1 LRNATNNDAVTIFPR
16 KSYSKQFIAD
26 FLDGFLPFQIGIV
39 GVGYAGFDSMT
50 PGLSTRELMFEA
62 AIRAYEDAGIDPR
75 KDVQSFVCCTEDFW
89 EGISITDE
97 YMPDQLGAVL
107 RPLCTI
113 SSDGIIGLAT
123 ACMHIMSGIADVAV
137 VESHSKIS
145 DVVNPD
151 EIVSFGYD
159 PVYTHHHFDADPR
172 FLAGMEMARYLKETG
187 TKREYCAQVAV
198 KNKKNALSNS
208 RGVHGADIDKGVV
221 MNSQVAASPLTELE
235 SSKGIDASIVFV
247 LASAQK
253 ARKLGDHPVWIRGI
267 GWSSDT
273 PVVEDRDFA
282 RAEYVEQAAG
292 RAYKMANVKSPAIYF
307 DLAEVDDTYSYKE
320 LQSLEALKIASKG
333 KAGKMVET
341 GAFDIDGRLPVNA
354 SGGSLGV
361 GHLLEATGLHRT
373 LEAVMQL
380 RGQAGR
386 LQVPRAKRAL
396 VQSWRGIPTATGAVA
411 VLGN

>member
-1 LRNATNNDAVTIFPR
+1 
-16 KSYSKQFIAD
+16 
-26 FLDGFLPFQIGIV
+26 
-39 GVGYAGFDSMT
+39 
-50 PGLSTRELMFEA
+50 
-62 AIRAYEDAGIDPR
+62 
-75 KDVQSFVCCTEDFW
+75 
-89 EGISITDE
+89 
-97 YMPDQLGAVL
+97 MPDQLGAVL
-107 RPLCTI
+107 KPLCTI
-113 SSDGIIGLAT
+113 SSDGIVGLAT

-145 DVVNPD
+145 DVLNPD
-151 EIVSFGYD
+151 EISSFALDPIYD
-159 PVYTHHHFDADPR
+159 HHVNADPR
-172 FLAGMEMARYLKETG
+172 FVAGLEMARYLKETS
-187 TKREYCAQVAV
+187 TKRDYCAQVAV
-198 KNKKNALSNS
+198 KNKKNALLNP
-208 RGVHGADIDKGVV
+208 RGVHGANLDKDAVL
-221 MNSQVAASPLTELE
+221 NSKVASSPLTELE
-235 SSKGIDASIVFV
+235 SSKTIDASIVFV

-253 ARKLGDHPVWIRGI
+253 AKKLGNHTVWIKGI

-273 PVVEDRDFA
+273 PVVEDRDLA

-292 RAYKMANVKSPAIYF
+292 RAYKMANIRSPASYF
-307 DLAEVDDTYSYKE
+307 NLAEVDDTYSYKE
-320 LQSLEALKIASKG
+320 LQSLEALKLATKS
-333 KAGKMVET
+333 KAGKMVDA

-411 VLGN
+411 VLGD

>member
-1 LRNATNNDAVTIFPR
+1 
-16 KSYSKQFIAD
+16 
-26 FLDGFLPFQIGIV
+26 
-39 GVGYAGFDSMT
+39 
-50 PGLSTRELMFEA
+50 MFEA
-62 AIRAYEDAGIDPR
+62 ASRAYEDAGIDPR
-75 KDVQSFVCCTEDFW
+75 KDVGSFVCCTEDFW

-113 SSDGIIGLAT
+113 SSDGIVGLAT

-145 DVVNPD
+145 DIVNPD
-151 EIVSFGYD
+151 EIASFGYD

-187 TKREYCAQVAV
+187 TKREHCAQVAV

-208 RGVHGADIDKGVV
+208 RGVHGADIDKGMV
-221 MNSQVAASPLTELE
+221 MNSQIAASPLTELE
-235 SSKGIDASIVFV
+235 SSKGIDASIVFI

-253 ARKLGDHPVWIRGI
+253 AQKLGDHTVWIKGI

-273 PVVEDRDFA
+273 SVIEDRDLA
-282 RAEYVEQAAG
+282 RAEYVEQAAA
-292 RAYKMANVKSPAIYF
+292 RAYKMANVRSPASYF

-320 LQSLEALKIASKG
+320 LQSLEALKLASRG
-333 KAGKMVET
+333 KAGRMVDT
-341 GAFDIDGRLPVNA
+341 GAFDRDGRLPVNA

-386 LQVPRAKRAL
+386 LQIPKAKTAL

>member
-1 LRNATNNDAVTIFPR
+1 
-16 KSYSKQFIAD
+16 
-26 FLDGFLPFQIGIV
+26 
-39 GVGYAGFDSMT
+39 MT

-62 AIRAYEDAGIDPR
+62 SSLAYEDAGIDPR
-75 KDVQSFVCCTEDFW
+75 RDVQSFVCCTEDFW

-113 SSDGIIGLAT
+113 SSDGIVGLAT
-123 ACMHIMSGIADVAV
+123 ACMHIMSGVADVAV

-151 EIVSFGYD
+151 EIASFAYD
-159 PVYTHHHFDADPR
+159 PVYTHHHFDTDPR

-187 TKREYCAQVAV
+187 TKRDYCAQVAV
-198 KNKKNALSNS
+198 KNKKNALLNP
-208 RGVHGADIDKGVV
+208 RGVHGANLDKRAVL
-221 MNSQVAASPLTELE
+221 SSKVAASPLTELE
-235 SSKGIDASIVFV
+235 SSKTIDGSIVFV

-253 ARKLGDHPVWIRGI
+253 AKKLGNHTVWINGI

-273 PVVEDRDFA
+273 PWIEDRDMA
-282 RAEYVEQAAG
+282 KAVYVEQSAA
-292 RAYKMANVKSPAIYF
+292 RAYKMAGIRNPTTYF

-320 LQSLEALKIASKG
+320 LQSLEALKLAGKG
-333 KAGKMVET
+333 KAGKMVESGT
-341 GAFDIDGRLPVNA
+341 FDRDGRLPVNA

-361 GHLLEATGLHRT
+361 GHLLEATGLHRV
-373 LEAVMQL
+373 LEAVLQL

-386 LQVPRAKRAL
+386 LQIPRVKKAV
-396 VQSWRGIPTATGAVA
+396 VQSWRGIPTATGAAA

>member
-1 LRNATNNDAVTIFPR
+1 M
-16 KSYSKQFIAD
+16 
-26 FLDGFLPFQIGIV
+26 PFQIGIV

-62 AIRAYEDAGIDPR
+62 ATRAYEDAGIDPR

-151 EIVSFGYD
+151 EIASFAYD

-187 TKREYCAQVAV
+187 TKRESCAQVAV

-208 RGVHGADIDKGVV
+208 RGVHGADIDKGIV
-221 MNSQVAASPLTELE
+221 MNSQIAASPLTELE

-253 ARKLGDHPVWIRGI
+253 ARKLGDQTVWIKGI

-282 RAEYVEQAAG
+282 RSEYVEQAAG
-292 RAYKMANVKSPAIYF
+292 RAYKMANVKSPASYF

-320 LQSLEALKIASKG
+320 LQSLEAMKLASKG
-333 KAGKMVET
+333 KAGKMVDT
-341 GAFDIDGRLPVNA
+341 GSFDADGRLPVNA

-386 LQVPRAKRAL
+386 LQVPRAKKAL

>member
-1 LRNATNNDAVTIFPR
+1 M
-16 KSYSKQFIAD
+16 
-26 FLDGFLPFQIGIV
+26 PFQIGIV

-62 AIRAYEDAGIDPR
+62 ATRAYEDAGIDPR

-145 DVVNPD
+145 DVVNPE
-151 EIVSFGYD
+151 EIASFAYD
-159 PVYTHHHFDADPR
+159 PVYSHHHFDADPR

-208 RGVHGADIDKGVV
+208 RGVHGANIDKGIV
-221 MNSQVAASPLTELE
+221 MNSQIAASPLTELE
-235 SSKGIDASIVFV
+235 SSKEIDASIVFV

-253 ARKLGDHPVWIRGI
+253 ARKLGDNTVWIRGV

-273 PVVEDRDFA
+273 PVVEDRDLA
-282 RAEYVEQAAG
+282 RAEYVEQAVG
-292 RAYKMANVKSPAIYF
+292 RAYKMANVRSPASYF

-320 LQSLEALKIASKG
+320 LQTLEALKLASKG
-333 KAGKMVET
+333 KAGKMVDT
-341 GAFDIDGRLPVNA
+341 GTFDVDGRLPVNA

>member
-1 LRNATNNDAVTIFPR
+1 
-16 KSYSKQFIAD
+16 
-26 FLDGFLPFQIGIV
+26 
-39 GVGYAGFDSMT
+39 
-50 PGLSTRELMFEA
+50 
-62 AIRAYEDAGIDPR
+62 
-75 KDVQSFVCCTEDFW
+75 
-89 EGISITDE
+89 
-97 YMPDQLGAVL
+97 MPDQLGAVL
-107 RPLCTI
+107 KPLCTI
-113 SSDGIIGLAT
+113 SSDGIVGLAT

-137 VESHSKIS
+137 VESHSKMS
-145 DVVNPD
+145 DVLNPD
-151 EIVSFGYD
+151 EISSFALDPIYD
-159 PVYTHHHFDADPR
+159 HHVNADPR
-172 FLAGMEMARYLKETG
+172 FVAGLEMARYLKETG

-198 KNKKNALSNS
+198 KNKKNALSNP
-208 RGVHGADIDKGVV
+208 RGVHGANIDKGIV

-273 PVVEDRDFA
+273 PVVEDRDLA

-292 RAYKMANVKSPAIYF
+292 RAYKIANVRSPASYF
-307 DLAEVDDTYSYKE
+307 DLAEVDDTYSYKD
-320 LQSLEALKIASKG
+320 LQNLEALKLATKG
-333 KAGKMVET
+333 KAGKMVDA

-380 RGQAGR
+380 PGQAGR
-386 LQVPRAKRAL
+386 LQVPRAKRDL

>member
-1 LRNATNNDAVTIFPR
+1 M
-16 KSYSKQFIAD
+16 
-26 FLDGFLPFQIGIV
+26 PFQIGIV

-62 AIRAYEDAGIDPR
+62 ATRAYEDAGIDPR

-89 EGISITDE
+89 EGISISDE

-145 DVVNPD
+145 DVVNPE
-151 EIVSFGYD
+151 EIASFAYD
-159 PVYTHHHFDADPR
+159 PVYSHHHFDADPR

-208 RGVHGADIDKGVV
+208 RGVHGANIDKGIV
-221 MNSQVAASPLTELE
+221 MNSQIAASPLTELE
-235 SSKGIDASIVFV
+235 SSKEIDASIVFV

-253 ARKLGDHPVWIRGI
+253 ARKLGDNTVWIRGV

-273 PVVEDRDFA
+273 PVVEDRDLA
-282 RAEYVEQAAG
+282 RAEYVEQAVG
-292 RAYKMANVKSPAIYF
+292 RAYKMANVRSPASYF

-320 LQSLEALKIASKG
+320 LQSLEALKLASKG
-333 KAGKMVET
+333 KAGKMVDT
-341 GAFDIDGRLPVNA
+341 GTFDVDGRLPVNA

>member
-1 LRNATNNDAVTIFPR
+1 
-16 KSYSKQFIAD
+16 
-26 FLDGFLPFQIGIV
+26 
-39 GVGYAGFDSMT
+39 MT

-62 AIRAYEDAGIDPR
+62 ASRAYADAGIDPR

-113 SSDGIIGLAT
+113 SSDGIVGIAT
-123 ACMHIMSGIADVAV
+123 ACMHIMSGIAEVAV

-145 DVVNPD
+145 DVRNPD
-151 EIVSFGYD
+151 EIASFALD
-159 PVYTHHHFDADPR
+159 PVYTHHVNADPR
-172 FLAGMEMARYLKETG
+172 FVAGLEMARYMKETG
-187 TKREYCAQVAV
+187 TKREYLAQVAV
-198 KNKKNALSNS
+198 KNKKNALLNS
-208 RGVHGADIDKGVV
+208 RGVHGANLDRDEVLESK
-221 MNSQVAASPLTELE
+221 VAASPLTELE
-235 SSKGIDASIVFV
+235 SSKAIDGSIVFV

-253 ARKLGDHPVWIRGI
+253 ARKLGNHTVWINGI

-273 PVVEDRDFA
+273 PWVEDRDMA
-282 RAEYVEQAAG
+282 RAAYVEQSAS
-292 RAYKMANVKSPAIYF
+292 RAYKMAGVRSPASYF

-320 LQSLEALKIASKG
+320 PQSLEALKLAGKG
-333 KAGKMVET
+333 KAGKMVDAGT
-341 GAFDIDGRLPVNA
+341 FDRDGRLPVNA

-361 GHLLEATGLHRT
+361 GHLLEATGLHRM
-373 LEAVMQL
+373 LEAVLQL

-386 LQVPRAKRAL
+386 LQIPKARKAV

>member
-1 LRNATNNDAVTIFPR
+1 
-16 KSYSKQFIAD
+16 
-26 FLDGFLPFQIGIV
+26 
-39 GVGYAGFDSMT
+39 MT

-62 AIRAYEDAGIDPR
+62 ASRAYEDAGVDPR

-89 EGISITDE
+89 EGISIADE

-113 SSDGIIGLAT
+113 SSDGIVGLAT

-145 DVVNPD
+145 DVLNPD
-151 EIVSFGYD
+151 EISSFALD
-159 PVYTHHHFDADPR
+159 PIYNHHVNADPR
-172 FLAGMEMARYLKETG
+172 FVAGLEMARYLKETA
-187 TKREYCAQVAV
+187 TKRDYCAQVAV
-198 KNKKNALSNS
+198 KNKKNALLNP
-208 RGVHGADIDKGVV
+208 RGVHGASLDKEAVL
-221 MNSQVAASPLTELE
+221 NSKVASLPLTELE
-235 SSKGIDASIVFV
+235 SSKAIDGSIVFV

-253 ARKLGDHPVWIRGI
+253 AKKLGNNTVWINGI

-273 PVVEDRDFA
+273 PWIEDRDLA
-282 RAEYVEQAAG
+282 RAEYAEQSAA
-292 RAYKMANVKSPAIYF
+292 RAYKMAGVQNPADYF
-307 DLAEVDDTYSYKE
+307 DLAEVDDTYSFKE
-320 LQSLEALKIASKG
+320 LQSLEALKIAAKG
-333 KAGKMVET
+333 KAGRMVES
-341 GAFDIDGRLPVNA
+341 GMFDRDGRLPVNA

-361 GHLLEATGLHRT
+361 GHLLEATGLHRV
-373 LEAVMQL
+373 LEAVLQL

-386 LQVPRAKRAL
+386 LQIPRAKKAV